1 MQGGEVRCFLTSFY
15 PHAIVQCLASHSV
28 LEGSLPYGAAFQW
41 VWRTIMWEELVSPP
55 AYNAIWKSLLLT
67 HWIFVSDLLKI
78 VFLCFVLSLSVCI
91 FVSE

>member
-1 MQGGEVRCFLTSFY
+1 
-15 PHAIVQCLASHSV
+15 
-28 LEGSLPYGAAFQW
+28 
-41 VWRTIMWEELVSPP
+41 MWEELVSPP

-67 HWIFVSDLLKI
+67 HWIFASDLLKI